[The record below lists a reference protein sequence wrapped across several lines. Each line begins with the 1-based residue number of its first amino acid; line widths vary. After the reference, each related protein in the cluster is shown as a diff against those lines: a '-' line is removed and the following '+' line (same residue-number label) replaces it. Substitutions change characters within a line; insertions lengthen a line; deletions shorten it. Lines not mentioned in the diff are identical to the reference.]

1 MSRLPRPHVAF
12 LLLTLAVAACANPAA
27 PHPASIASVG
37 APMAATH
44 DDVLG
49 DSTAVNPASCRSG
62 YNVTSSRCN

>member
-27 PHPASIASVG
+27 PHPSSTESVG
-37 APMAATH
+37 SPTAATL

-49 DSTAVNPASCRSG
+49 DSTAVDPASCRSG
-62 YNVTSSRCN
+62 YNVGFGRCN